1 MCQIIPD
8 LDYQEGGSGGGG
20 VGDAPAS
27 GQSMAGA
34 GQSIFITS

>member
-1 MCQIIPD
+1 MPD
-8 LDYQEGGSGGGG
+8 LDYQEGGGG

-34 GQSIFITS
+34 GQSIFNTS